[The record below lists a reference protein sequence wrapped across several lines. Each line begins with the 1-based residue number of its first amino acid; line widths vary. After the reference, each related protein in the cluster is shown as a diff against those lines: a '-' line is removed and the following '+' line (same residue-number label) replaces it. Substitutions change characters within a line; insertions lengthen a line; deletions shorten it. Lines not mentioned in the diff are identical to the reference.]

1 MESSTEFEISQG
13 ELIKYHGSEPYV
25 TIPDGVEKIGKRAFR
40 DCRELR
46 QVTLPES
53 LLEIEEEAFLL
64 CVNLTRIHGGSH
76 VIFIG
81 KDVLA
86 RTAWYQFYSENE
98 TDWKEDF
105 LFIGKVLVKARRNLR
120 KAIIPEGTTMIAA
133 DAFYE
138 RVLLREVK
146 IPSSVKYLGW
156 RAFKGCS
163 GLTAI
168 SIPESVKT
176 IGWHCFE
183 GCSRWLLYSWMR
195 ELRCWKMVFFPAA
208 GA

>member
-1 MESSTEFEISQG
+1 MKNSTEFEISQN
-13 ELIKYHGSEPYV
+13 ELIKYRGSEPYV
-25 TIPDGVEKIGKRAFR
+25 TIPEGVQKVCKGAFR

-46 QVTLPES
+46 QITLPES
-53 LLEIEEEAFLL
+53 VLEIEEEAFLL
-64 CVNLTRIHGGSH
+64 CVNLIQVRGGDH

-81 KDVLA
+81 KDAFA
-86 RTAWYQFYSENE
+86 RTPWYRFYSENE

-176 IGWHCFE
+176 GIAL
-183 GCSRWLLYSWMR
+183 RDVPVWLLYSWMR